1 MSRRGGI
8 VSSTVISFASVA
20 VNGSLQR
27 LLFNREAW
35 HGHMGMVWTYTR
47 LAGLV
52 RPFAPNTTASGTSPT
67 AALFS
72 WSLCQC
78 PTLLFFAGV
87 AVGNNP
93 SGSLVHSIQ

>member
-72 WSLCQC
+72 DGAKMSNS
-78 PTLLFFAGV
+78 TFFSRGIV
-87 AVGNNP
+87 FNTTFFWCRRG
-93 SGSLVHSIQ
+93 Q